1 MHNANII
8 KHEKKPYFLSIKWRA
23 LLLVSLVLITIN
35 AFFYQYHKNALLSDF
50 QSHREFVLQRNN
62 AQIQGLLDQSAIY
75 LQQIA
80 ELIPSLYGI
89 TSAFEEGNN
98 NELINIFSSH
108 WSELQIQTE
117 IDSVGFIDNSG
128 KVIHVWGDNR
138 LVHSDNKLQLAN
150 IMKNNIEYEQP
161 SFKIFCFSNCK
172 QYAVIPII
180 ANGKRWGA
188 ITVSRSLAEPIMS
201 FTNSSSID
209 IGILSKTS
217 VNGNNS
223 SIIFNVLNHW
233 KLNVIALSNYKKT
246 ISILNQAENVF
257 SLQELFSSGGKF
269 EYSGNHYEIQTH
281 ALDES
286 GNAIVV
292 YVENISTPLAVIS
305 SATQDT
311 LLTGILGVLFSELA
325 LLLILWIPLSN
336 LRRTSEII
344 PLLATSDFKKA
355 RHAVISEKYSSNI
368 KDETDILDESII
380 NLSYQLETLEGNVEK
395 NSTALAKKMDELT
408 IERDFI
414 KRLLNTAQVM
424 IITQNK
430 QGNIVLVNK
439 QTEITTGFS
448 KNDFI
453 GKPYSSL
460 LSETDIQENPSIE
473 ISLNDIASGKKRTFK
488 NEARILCKNNSPRDV
503 TWLHSHIENQAKD
516 DPVILSVGL
525 DITDRKSHEKK
536 INWLADHDPLT
547 GLLNRRRFNDT
558 LHKSLQLAN
567 RYHHQVGLLFL
578 DLDNFKH
585 INDTLGHQTGDS
597 LIKSVADCLNII
609 LRESDFIGRI
619 GGDEFA
625 IILPMT
631 NIAHLIDVAN
641 KINKHLHSLRI
652 PVISINHHTSA
663 SIGIA
668 MYPEHASN
676 SMDLLTNADL
686 AMYQAKFHGKGCWH
700 VFSKNDN
707 AKERIEAQLFW
718 HHKIVD
724 ALAHDK
730 FELHFQPIMRVDNNR
745 ISHYEVLIRMRDE
758 EDKIILPT
766 PFIEVAEKTGLIH
779 DIDHFVLRKSIE
791 RIAEEPNSS
800 HTSVLAVNL
809 SAHSF
814 ADPQLLPLLKDLLS
828 SSNID
833 PSTIVF
839 EITETAALS
848 DITAAAQLIH
858 DIRSLGC
865 RFALDDFG
873 VGFSSFYYLKELPVD
888 FVKIDG
894 TFIQHL
900 PDNKNDQII
909 VKAITDIAREFGIQT
924 IAEYVEDEQTLFL
937 LKKLNVDFAQGYHV
951 GRPSLQAA

>member
-1 MHNANII
+1 MQRALINKDRKISF
-8 KHEKKPYFLSIKWRA
+8 FLSIKWRA
-23 LLLVSLVLITIN
+23 LLLVSLVLLTIN
-35 AFFYQYHKNALLSDF
+35 AFFYHYHKNALLENF

-75 LQQIA
+75 LQQVA

-89 TSAFEEGNN
+89 TKSFEEGNN
-98 NELINIFSSH
+98 SELVNIFASH
-108 WSELQIQTE
+108 WPELQIQTE
-117 IDSVGFIDNSG
+117 IDSVGFIDKSG
-128 KVIHVWGDNR
+128 KLIHAWGDNR
-138 LVHSDNKLQLAN
+138 LVHPDNALQLAN
-150 IMKNNIEYEQP
+150 IMKNNIAHNQP
-161 SFKIFCFSNCK
+161 SFQIFCFSNCK
-172 QYAVIPII
+172 QYGVIPII
-180 ANGKRWGA
+180 ANGQRWGA
-188 ITVSRSLAEPIMS
+188 ISISRSLAEPIMS

-209 IGILSKTS
+209 IGILSTLNK
-217 VNGNNS
+217 NQNS
-223 SIIFNVLNHW
+223 STKIFNVLEEW
-233 KLNVIALSNYKKT
+233 QLNVIALSKYKKT
-246 ISILNQAENVF
+246 ISILNEAEKLYT
-257 SLQELFSSGGKF
+257 LQQLFLTGGEF
-269 EYSGNHYEIQTH
+269 EFLGRSYEIQTH
-281 ALDES
+281 ALDARGS
-286 GNAIVV
+286 ALVV
-292 YVENISTPLAVIS
+292 YLEDITDPLAIINN
-305 SATQDT
+305 ATKDT
-311 LLTGILGVLFSELA
+311 LITGILGVLFSELA
-325 LLLILWIPLSN
+325 LLFILWTPLSN
-336 LRRTSEII
+336 LRRTAEII
-344 PLLATSDFKKA
+344 PLLATSNFKKA
-355 RHAVISEKYSSNI
+355 RHAVLSSNNHSNI
-368 KDETDILDESII
+368 KDEIDILDESII
-380 NLSYQLETLEGNVEK
+380 NLSYQLETLESNVED
-395 NSTALAKKMDELT
+395 NSLALANKMDELT

-414 KRLLNTAQVM
+414 RRLLNTAQVI
-424 IITQNK
+424 IITQNT

-439 QTEITTGFS
+439 QTEITTGYN
-448 KNDFI
+448 KEDFI
-453 GKPYSSL
+453 GKPFSSL
-460 LSETDIQENPSIE
+460 LAEFDINDNPNITT
-473 ISLNDIASGKKRTFK
+473 SLNDIASGKSRTFK
-488 NEARILCKNNSPRDV
+488 NEAKIRCKNNSQRYV
-503 TWLHSHIENQAKD
+503 TWLHSHIENQSEN

-525 DITDRKSHEKK
+525 DITDQKSHEKK

-558 LHKSLQLAN
+558 LHKALQLAN

-597 LIKSVADCLNII
+597 LIKSVADCLKII
-609 LRESDFIGRI
+609 LRESDYIGRI

-641 KINKHLHSLRI
+641 KINDHLHSLRI

-668 MYPEHASN
+668 MYPEHANN

-700 VFSKNDN
+700 VFSKSDN

-730 FELHFQPIMRVDNNR
+730 FELHFQPIMSVKNNL
-745 ISHYEVLIRMRDE
+745 ISHHEVLIRMRDE
-758 EDKIILPT
+758 NDKIVLPT

-779 DIDHFVLRKSIE
+779 DIDHFVLRKSIQ
-791 RIAEEPNSS
+791 RIADELYTTQSA
-800 HTSVLAVNL
+800 VLAVNL

-814 ADPQLLPLLKDLLS
+814 ADPQLLPLLKDLLIS
-828 SSNID
+828 SKID

-848 DITAAAQLIH
+848 DITAAAQLIR

-888 FVKIDG
+888 FIKIDG

-900 PDNKNDQII
+900 PKNKNDQII